1 MTTRNRR
8 SDTKFLMQGSILAM
22 ASIISRIVGLMYRVP
37 LKAIIGKM
45 GNDYYGTAYEIYNII
60 LLISSYSIPLAVS
73 KLVSARMAKGHVRD
87 ANKVLHGAL
96 LFAFTTGGIASLVV
110 FFGAEFFTGSMLKT
124 PLAAIALKILAP
136 TLLVVAILGV
146 FRGFFQGLGTMI
158 PSAISQI
165 GEQIV
170 NAIVSVVAAGILFSY
185 GKKVGGVLGNI
196 KGYASAYG
204 AAGGTLG
211 TSTGAAFALLFV
223 LFIFF
228 TFKKVF
234 KKMLKKDKHRTE
246 ESYGDIMSALILT
259 IIPVL
264 LSTTVYNISSII
276 DQGIYKNLALAQ
288 GHDATLISESWGVFT
303 GQYKVLINVPLAIA
317 SAMAASTVPSLTAAF
332 NSGDKELVKKQINMA
347 NRFVMVIA
355 FPCCIGMMVLASPI
369 MQLLFND
376 TEKSSGLMLMIGGCS
391 IIFYSMST
399 LSNGILQG
407 LDKMNIP
414 VKNALIALVAHVLF
428 LLVLMEVFD
437 LHIYAVI
444 IANAFYALLMCFL
457 NQSAVLKYSGAR
469 IDIKKVFLAPLE
481 ASALMGVIVYLI
493 YRLLYG
499 LISISAS
506 SNMANFI
513 ACFFSIVIGVIVYF
527 VSMLL
532 FKGIDEE
539 TLMKFPGG
547 AKLCSIAIGLHLLR

>member
-96 LFAFTTGGIASLVV
+96 LFAFITGGAASIIV
-110 FFGAEFFTGSMLKT
+110 FFGAEFFTGSLLKT
-124 PLAAIALKILAP
+124 PLAAIALKVLAP

-146 FRGFFQGLGTMI
+146 FRGFFQGMGTMI
-158 PSAISQI
+158 PSAVSQI

-170 NAIVSVVAAGILFSY
+170 NAIVSIVAANILFSY
-185 GKKVGGVLGNI
+185 GKKVGGVLGNV

-211 TSTGAAFALLFV
+211 TSSGAAFALVFV

-228 TFKKVF
+228 AFKKVF
-234 KKMLKKDKHRTE
+234 KKMIKKDKHRNDET
-246 ESYGDIMSALILT
+246 YGDIMSTLVLT

-276 DQGIYKNLALAQ
+276 DQGIYKNLALSQ

-317 SAMAASTVPSLTAAF
+317 SAMAASTVPSLTAAYHSD
-332 NSGDKELVKKQINMA
+332 NKEGVKKQINMA

-355 FPCCIGMMVLASPI
+355 FPCCVGMMVLASPI

-407 LDKMNIP
+407 LDKMTIP
-414 VKNALIALVAHVLF
+414 VKNALVALVAHVAFLF
-428 LLVLMEVFD
+428 LLMEVFD

-444 IANAFYALLMCFL
+444 MANAFYALLMCFL

-481 ASALMGVIVYLI
+481 ASILMGVIVYLVYKALHAI
-493 YRLLYG
+493 MSL
-499 LISISAS
+499 SVSAGI
-506 SNMANFI
+506 ANFV
-513 ACFFSIVIGVIVYF
+513 ACLVSIIVGVVVYF
-527 VSMLL
+527 VSMFI

-547 AKLCSIAIGLHLLR
+547 AKLCNIAYSLHLLR